1 MTIRVLELP
10 GDPSARGQAH
20 GRLLADEIDRLIVEQ
35 FDNILGAPATHMR
48 GVTGRDE
55 LLAWSMQYAEI
66 TQSRCPR
73 LWLELEGIAAGSGKE
88 VAEIL
93 ALNLHLEMIDLANAA
108 APFALS
114 GQKLTSQGPEAGCTD
129 IAAVRSNG
137 SGCILAQ
144 TYDLRSFFE
153 TYAFCYRTTANGA
166 TLAGLSFAGIL
177 AANGM
182 NHRGFGI
189 VINKLYSKDAGIG
202 VPHPFVLRMAL
213 EALST
218 GQALSEIL
226 SAPRAC
232 GIHYLCGD
240 SGGLL
245 FPLETTR
252 LSWDLLDYGS
262 LYAHTNH
269 FAGPNLRGLECR
281 DFRGYGAHTVL
292 RLQRARQLLNRIG
305 PDAEMQA
312 YESILDDSHDGPI
325 GISCCGAPDMPFG
338 TVGKTLFNT
347 ETKQLLI
354 AKGRNA
360 LQPINL

>member
-10 GDPSARGQAH
+10 SEPSQRGQAH
-20 GRLLADEIDRLIVEQ
+20 GRLLANEIDRLIVEQ
-35 FDNILGAPATHMR
+35 FDNILGAPATRMR

-55 LLAWSMQYAEI
+55 LLGWSMQYAEI
-66 TQSRCPR
+66 TQSRCPG
-73 LWLELEGIAAGSGKE
+73 LWLELEGIAAGSGKK

-93 ALNLHLEMIDLANAA
+93 ALNLHLEMIDLANSA
-108 APFALS
+108 APFPPS
-114 GQKLTSQGPEAGCTD
+114 DQKLVGQGPEAGCTD
-129 IAAVRSNG
+129 IAAVRSSG

-153 TYAFCYRTTANGA
+153 KYAFCYRTIANGT
-166 TLAGLSFAGIL
+166 TLGGLSFAGIL

-189 VINKLYSKDAGIG
+189 VINKLYSKDAGVG

-213 EALST
+213 EAPST
-218 GQALSEIL
+218 GQALSEIV

-252 LSWDLLDYGS
+252 MSWDLLDHRS
-262 LYAHTNH
+262 EE
-269 FAGPNLRGLECR
+269 RR
-281 DFRGYGAHTVL
+281 
-292 RLQRARQLLNRIG
+292 
-305 PDAEMQA
+305 
-312 YESILDDSHDGPI
+312 
-325 GISCCGAPDMPFG
+325 
-338 TVGKTLFNT
+338 VGK
-347 ETKQLLI
+347 ECQ
-354 AKGRNA
+354 
-360 LQPINL
+360 